1 MEDDLRGWWQGL
13 AVRGVLWRRGLDWAI
28 ANVPFYFH
36 PFLICFWTIFFFFF
50 AGPARRT
57 VVSNLAVVLPGSWR
71 VTNYFRAF
79 RTFYNFAWTIAE
91 GTTYK
96 LNKAHFSYE
105 LSGANFLDDLLAAKG
120 AIILTAHMGSYDL
133 GAALFTEKFQRAI
146 RMIRAPEPDKR
157 SAQHIDLALEQAGA
171 GAVKVDYNTEGASLS
186 FDLLNALRNGE
197 IVSIQ
202 GDRVMDNVASSPAE
216 LFGRKSFPAE
226 RAIHSFSGRAGANL
240 SALCRSPGLPS
251 IPDHRAR
258 ADCLRAHEPPAG
270 RRSRRGNDSLV
281 ASARKRDHG
290 TLEPVVCV
298 RADLLG
304 YENRK
309 RECFR

>member
-1 MEDDLRGWWQGL
+1 MEDDWRGWWQGL

-36 PFLICFWTIFFFFF
+36 PFLICFWTTFFFLF
-50 AGPARRT
+50 AAPARKT
-57 VVSNLAVVLPGSWR
+57 IVSNLAVVLPGSWR
-71 VTNYFRAF
+71 VTNYLRAF

-96 LNKAHFSYE
+96 LNKAYFSCE
-105 LSGANFLDDLLAAKG
+105 LSGANFMNDLLAAKG

-133 GAALFTEKFQRAI
+133 GAALFTEKFQRTI

-171 GAVKVDYNTEGASLS
+171 GAVKVDYSTEGASLS

-202 GDRVMDNVASSPAE
+202 GDRVMDNVASSPAK
-216 LFGRKSFPAE
+216 LFGRKVS
-226 RAIHSFSGRAGANL
+226 
-240 SALCRSPGLPS
+240 LPS
-251 IPDHRAR
+251 GPFI
-258 ADCLRAHEPPAG
+258 L
-270 RRSRRGNDSLV
+270 SLV
-281 ASARKRDHG
+281 TPAPIYPLFIVRLGYRRYQIIVR
-290 TLEPVVCV
+290 EPIVCV
-298 RADLLG
+298 RTERPREDDLAEAMTLWSRTLESVTTE
-304 YENRK
+304 YWNQWYA
-309 RECFR
+309 FAPIF